1 MKEQVYICI
10 DLKSFY
16 ASVECAARGL
26 DPFQTDLVV
35 ADPTRGPGA
44 LCLAVS
50 PALKDKGVRN
60 RCRIFEIPP
69 SLHYIIAPPHM
80 RLYMRVS
87 ADIYKTYLRFFARE
101 DVYAYSIDECFINA
115 APYLSLYGKNGM
127 GIASMIMKAV
137 YERTGICATAGVGT
151 NLFLAKVGMDI
162 VAKHVPEHI
171 AYLDE
176 ALFRE
181 KLWHHRPITD
191 IWNIGKGIARRL
203 EKYGVYDLYG
213 VTLLPEKTLYREFGV
228 NARYLID
235 HAHGRE
241 PCTLKD
247 IQSYRPENRSIS
259 TGQVLFEDYTYE
271 DALLLVYEMAEILIQ
286 QLLEKKLAAR
296 GISLYAGYSGK
307 DRRGSSGTRKL
318 DGYTDVPE
326 DIWQAFHDL
335 YRKKVLRGMGI
346 RTLRLSLEEVVPAS
360 EVPHHFSLFRSPLEE
375 ERQKKVEMVMVEVK
389 KKFGKNALLRGIDY
403 YPKATL
409 RTRNGLI
416 GGHHE

>member
-60 RCRIFEIPP
+60 RCRIFEIPS

-87 ADIYKTYLRFFARE
+87 ADIYKTYLRLFARE

-115 APYLSLYGKNGM
+115 APYFSLYGKNGM
-127 GIASMIMKAV
+127 DIASMIMKAV

-171 AYLDE
+171 AYLNE

-286 QLLEKKLAAR
+286 QLLEEKLAAR

-346 RTLRLSLEEVVPAS
+346 RTLRLSLEEVVPES